1 MKKGIVILKMAV
13 PFLYPFLPCLFSF
26 KCAIMG
32 EKKRKRSIKY
42 SMKKR
47 VEDSQTEQTYL
58 MRPIYLNEYGNLFGG
73 QLMEWIDEIASIVAM
88 RHSEAD
94 ITTACID
101 NLNFKEGATV
111 NDVIVLRGKITYVG
125 RTSMEV
131 RVDTYVESRQGIRKV
146 INRAYVVMVAV
157 DEHHHPIPVPGLIV
171 ESESEKAEWEGGEK
185 RYALRKERRKE
196 GY

>member
-26 KCAIMG
+26 KCAKMS
-32 EKKRKRSIKY
+32 EKKKKEDDKIQ
-42 SMKKR
+42 MKKR

-131 RVDTYVESRQGIRKV
+131 RVDTYVESRHGIRKV

-185 RYALRKERRKE
+185 RYALRKERRRE

>member
-1 MKKGIVILKMAV
+1 M
-13 PFLYPFLPCLFSF
+13 
-26 KCAIMG
+26 
-32 EKKRKRSIKY
+32 EKKIS
-42 SMKKR
+42 
-47 VEDSQTEQTYL
+47 DSKIEQVYQV
-58 MRPIYLNEYGNLFGG
+58 RPEHLNGAGRLFGG
-73 QLMEWIDEIASIVAM
+73 RLMEWIDEIASIVAM
-88 RHSEAD
+88 RQSEAD

-131 RVDTYVESRQGIRKV
+131 RVDTYVESRHGIRKV

-185 RYALRKERRKE
+185 RYALRKERRRE